1 MFKKLAKYGGVGALL
16 SAGAAHAAGTVDVT
30 AATTYLSGEATTN
43 IAAVGVAIITL
54 AAIAMGISWVKATFF
69 G

>member
-1 MFKKLAKYGGVGALL
+1 MYKKLAKYGGIGGMVA
-16 SAGAAHAAGTVDVT
+16 AGAANATGTVDVS

-43 IAAVGVAIITL
+43 IAAVGVAILTL